1 MMRTAG
7 IYTLLILGALAA
19 AYPFLWMVGTSLET
33 LQESIEPGL
42 SPWPQSWEWSNYAET
57 FRAAPFGRYFLNT
70 AVVALIVTTS
80 VLVTSLM
87 AGYAFAR
94 LEFPGKRVLFF
105 IVLSTMLIPFETV
118 LIPNF
123 MIISSLNWYNTYA
136 ALIVPWCA
144 NAFSIFLIRQAL
156 LALPQDYFDAAR
168 MDGCGHIRTLF
179 FIAAPLI
186 KPALAATAIFAFLA
200 SYNALLWPL
209 VVTSSDS
216 MRVVQVGLTLFSGD
230 AGVRTNLLMAAS
242 VIVIVPTVAIYF
254 AAQRHFMASISNS
267 GIKG

>member
-1 MMRTAG
+1 MIRTTVTYAV
-7 IYTLLILGALAA
+7 LVLGALAA

-33 LQESIEPGL
+33 LQDSIKPGL
-42 SPWPQSWEWSNYAET
+42 SPWPQSWDWSNYPET
-57 FRAAPFGRYFLNT
+57 LRAAPFVRYFMNT
-70 AVVALIVTTS
+70 ALVAMVVTGS
-80 VLVTSLM
+80 VLLTSLM

-94 LEFPGKRVLFF
+94 LTFPGRRVLFF
-105 IVLSTMLIPFETV
+105 AVLSTMLIPFETI

-144 NAFSIFLIRQAL
+144 NAFSIFLVRQAL
-156 LALPQDYFDAAR
+156 LSLPQDYFDAAR
-168 MDGCGHIRTLF
+168 IDGCGHLRTLF
-179 FIAAPLI
+179 FVAAPLI
-186 KPALAATAIFAFLA
+186 RPALATTAIFAFLA

-216 MRVVQVGLTLFSGD
+216 LRVVQVGLTVFSGD

-242 VIVIVPTVAIYF
+242 VIVILPTVAIYF
-254 AAQRHFMASISNS
+254 AAQRHFVAGISNS